1 MLRTSVNSFYGKRN
15 FNKNI
20 WERCCQSCGE
30 IEKRGH
36 GNLHRCKE
44 AVPQRCSVKKVFSEI
59 SQNSQQNICTKVSF
73 SLKKRLWRRCFPVNF
88 MKFLRTPFLQ
98 NNSGRLVL
106 DAFASEICQPVEPQ
120 NINLAQYQFD
130 HLKNFDLAN
139 YNSKRLQMNIDL
151 LIGSQDYWNF
161 IGYKQVL
168 GKSGLIA
175 IFSRLGFVLS
185 GPCANE
191 QNDANT
197 AVKFTNSYLLRVKPQ
212 IHNVKAKNEL
222 TSIFEKKITEPLS
235 QSRKDAIELFDVT
248 TIFQNVCYKVKL
260 PFKEETDFNISG
272 NFSVC
277 RNRLENLLNNIF
289 NNKDDLLTE
298 NYHQ

>member
-44 AVPQRCSVKKVFSEI
+44 AVPQKCSVKKVFSEI

-191 QNDANT
+191 QNDAI
-197 AVKFTNSYLLRVKPQ
+197 LQL
-212 IHNVKAKNEL
+212 
-222 TSIFEKKITEPLS
+222 
-235 QSRKDAIELFDVT
+235 
-248 TIFQNVCYKVKL
+248 
-260 PFKEETDFNISG
+260 
-272 NFSVC
+272 
-277 RNRLENLLNNIF
+277 NLLIHIYCELNLKFIMLKRRMNEHPYL
-289 NNKDDLLTE
+289 KKKLLNHFLSHE
-298 NYHQ
+298 KMLLNFLM